1 MDVTLR
7 NMEVYLASGNQHK
20 LEEFIQMAH
29 SLDLNI
35 QMKGAVEVGGMPDVE
50 ENGATFEENARIKAR
65 SIIDKV
71 PDGAWVLADDS
82 GLVVDA
88 LDGEPGV
95 HSARFAGP
103 GANATANNIKL
114 LHLLHGIPQE
124 ERTARFRC
132 ALCFMN
138 RESGPLIFTGKC
150 EGHIMTQPSGEEGFG
165 YDPLFRPV
173 GYVETFGDLP
183 SHVKNGLS
191 HRGKA
196 VEEWADFVRGKL
208 AQDATG
214 S

>member
-1 MDVTLR
+1 MANSLNLD
-7 NMEVYLASGNQHK
+7 
-20 LEEFIQMAH
+20 IQ
-29 SLDLNI
+29 L
-35 QMKGAVEVGGMPDVE
+35 KGAADVGGMPDVE
-50 ENGATFEENARIKAR
+50 EDGSTFEENARIKAR

-71 PDGAWVLADDS
+71 PAGAWVLADDS
-82 GLVVDA
+82 GLVVDV

-103 GANATANNIKL
+103 SANATANNIKL
-114 LHLLHGIPQE
+114 LHLLQGIPQE
-124 ERTARFRC
+124 DRTARFRC

-138 RESGPLIFTGKC
+138 RESGPIIFTGNC

-173 GYVETFGDLP
+173 GYDGTFGDLP
-183 SHVKNGLS
+183 SEVKNSLS

-196 VEEWADFVRGKL
+196 VEEWADFVRARL
-208 AQDATG
+208 AQEATG